1 MMGEYKPSDLK
12 NILTNIDIVVVPSF
26 MEIFGIVILE
36 AFQHKIPVIA
46 SNAGGIPEA
55 VKDGING
62 LLFENNDE
70 NDLYEKLKYVVENRE
85 IIQQLSEN
93 CCIPKSI
100 EDDAKWHYE
109 QYGEMLSV
117 VSCQLSADEGL
128 RISNLEPHTS
138 YLIPHTSKKRILIY
152 YFKNVHIP
160 ILKSITEALKRRSD
174 VELALGYMYYA
185 PDIRAGFLPE
195 ELEIIKAYGLP
206 MYEVPQD
213 FKPDVTI
220 IADSVYPWVKDCGKL
235 VNVGHGV
242 LSKGQYYTDTEMAR
256 REELADVICVP
267 GVYHK
272 ERMEKIVS
280 KAVIATGMAKLDGLF
295 GRQELGAWS
304 LEMGDRKPKTEN
316 RKHKPF
322 TILFAP
328 TFNDELSAIPFVKD
342 RINEVL
348 PDVDSVLYIKLH
360 GSTAQ
365 KYKDMYEQLALVDD
379 RVIYVR
385 EHDVTPYLEIADV
398 LISDVSS
405 VMMEFAALD
414 KPVVLFN
421 NPMQKTYKNYNPN
434 DLEYMHR
441 DIGFQ
446 VNDIDEM
453 KLAVLKIYRG
463 NDPYKEKRKEVT
475 DRLFAN
481 KYDGK
486 ATERIV
492 EIVLSV

>member
-1 MMGEYKPSDLK
+1 
-12 NILTNIDIVVVPSF
+12 
-26 MEIFGIVILE
+26 
-36 AFQHKIPVIA
+36 
-46 SNAGGIPEA
+46 
-55 VKDGING
+55 
-62 LLFENNDE
+62 
-70 NDLYEKLKYVVENRE
+70 
-85 IIQQLSEN
+85 
-93 CCIPKSI
+93 
-100 EDDAKWHYE
+100 
-109 QYGEMLSV
+109 
-117 VSCQLSADEGL
+117 
-128 RISNLEPHTS
+128 
-138 YLIPHTSKKRILIY
+138 
-152 YFKNVHIP
+152 
-160 ILKSITEALKRRSD
+160 
-174 VELALGYMYYA
+174 MYYA

-272 ERMEKIVS
+272 EIMEKIVS

-295 GRQELGAWS
+295 G
-304 LEMGDRKPKTEN
+304 
-316 RKHKPF
+316 KHESDIKYQLSGIEKRGKF
-322 TILFAP
+322 TVLFAP

-342 RINEVL
+342 KINEVL
-348 PDVDSVLYIKLH
+348 PDNDSVLYIKLH
-360 GSTAQ
+360 GSTAE
-365 KYKDMYEQLALVDD
+365 KYKDAYSRLPLIDE
-379 RVIYVR
+379 RVIYITD
-385 EHDVTPYLEIADV
+385 HDITPYLEIADV

-421 NPMQKTYKNYNPN
+421 NPNQKAYKNYNPY
-434 DLEYMHR
+434 DLEYTQR
-441 DIGFQ
+441 DIGYQ
-446 VNDIDEM
+446 VSTLEEM
-453 KLAVLKIYRG
+453 KFAVLKIHRG
-463 NDPYKEKRKEVT
+463 NDPYKEKRKEIT
-475 DRLFAN
+475 DMLFAN

-486 ATERIV
+486 ATERIE